1 MDANF
6 EHGEMPKTTN
16 NPRAGQISAC
26 DHINIYIYIIYIY
39 IHTYIYIYI
48 NYIYIYIY
56 IYVYTYTYPYPQ
68 VLGRGLA
75 GYIEHCRP

>member
-1 MDANF
+1 MVANF

-26 DHINIYIYIIYIY
+26 DHINTHIYIIYIY
-39 IHTYIYIYI
+39 THTYIYI
-48 NYIYIYIY
+48 NIY